1 MENEKSDLTLLNRR
15 QLNITGVKKIKSSEP
30 EQIVLL
36 LQNVGLVIGGVDLFV
51 VSASIETG
59 EVSITGLIKSMRYT
73 GITDKRKFSFKNIF
87 R

>member
-15 QLNITGVKKIKSSEP
+15 ELNITGVKKIRSSEP

-36 LQNVGLVIGGVDLFV
+36 LHNVGLIIGGTDLFV
-51 VSASIETG
+51 IAASMQTG
-59 EVSITGLIKSMRYT
+59 EVSIGGLIKSLRYT
-73 GITDKRKFSFKNIF
+73 GVSEKRKFSLKNMF

>member
-15 QLNITGVKKIKSSEP
+15 ELTITGVKKIKSSEP

-36 LQNVGLVIGGVDLFV
+36 LSNVGLVISGTDLFV
-51 VSASIETG
+51 ISASMQSG
-59 EVSITGLIKSMRYT
+59 DVSIGGLIKSMRYT
-73 GITDKRKFSFKNIF
+73 GVSEKRKFSFKNMF

>member
-1 MENEKSDLTLLNRR
+1 MENEKSDLTLINRR
-15 QLNITGVKKIKSSEP
+15 QLNINGVKKIKSSEP

-36 LQNVGLVIGGVDLFV
+36 LQNAGMIIGGVDLFV

-59 EVSITGLIKSMRYT
+59 EVSISGLIKSLRYT
-73 GITDKRKFSFKNIF
+73 GVTDKRKFSFKNMF

>member
-15 QLNITGVKKIKSSEP
+15 ELTITGVKKIKSSEP

-36 LQNVGLVIGGVDLFV
+36 LGNVGLVISGTDLFV
-51 VSASIETG
+51 ISASMQSG
-59 EVSITGLIKSMRYT
+59 DVSIGGLIKSMRYT
-73 GITDKRKFSFKNIF
+73 GVSEKRKFSFKNMF

>member
-1 MENEKSDLTLLNRR
+1 MENEKSDLTLINRR
-15 QLNITGVKKIKSSEP
+15 QLNINGVKKIKSSEP

-36 LQNVGLVIGGVDLFV
+36 LQNAGIIISGVDLFV

-59 EVSITGLIKSMRYT
+59 EVSISGLIKSLRYT
-73 GITDKRKFSFKNIF
+73 GVTDKRKFSFKNMF